1 MEVQMKRL
9 FMLCLALIAL
19 SAVPLFANGV
29 LVVDAEDGDCM
40 QLNSSAISVQVEDQ
54 VAIVTTTQD
63 FTNQFNWPY
72 FPKYAFPLPAGAS
85 ATRLRWFLNETWYTA
100 LISPV
105 PQDSL
110 PPGPGETWAYN
121 LRQYLGS
128 TPMYYNFEQAVQ
140 ADQNI
145 KVELTY
151 ALLLPYANGNV
162 NFLYPNDYH
171 WIQTTALDRQNLEF
185 DIISQRT
192 IQNVVLQ
199 NGTPD
204 SYTNDGNHAHLS
216 LTRLNASAL
225 SNYQLYYTLST
236 DELGLFSMSTRLDEV
251 PDTYGN
257 GYFLFVAEP
266 DPSDNEHVINKVFTL
281 MIDRSGSMYGNKIVQ
296 ARNAANFVVNH
307 LNQGDMFN
315 IVSFASQVSSFRTE
329 HVPFTPSNQAAALDY
344 IATLY
349 ASGSTNISGAFS
361 TAIPQ
366 FNQTTD
372 ETANIIIFFT
382 DGQPTAGITNADQIR
397 AHVTSLVD
405 AADTEIYLY
414 NFGIGSDVNVQLLT
428 WLALDNNGLAEF
440 LGSNDFDTTISNF
453 YMTIANPVLIHPTMS
468 FSVPNNVSET
478 YPQPLPNLYLGTQM
492 IVAGRYNNP
501 GNLNVTL
508 TGQAFNNQV
517 NYTYPMNL
525 ASENITNKQFI
536 PKIWASQKINHLM
549 GLYHSYPED
558 SAMAEMYRQM
568 IIDISL
574 AYGVISPFTSFTGG
588 VDNDDELATDEQI
601 LKPYVL
607 KGNYPN
613 PFNPSTTIRFEVK
626 KAIDKM
632 VTIKIYNLKG
642 QLVKVLALQ
651 INRAGDYEIVWDG
664 TDNLG
669 KTVTSGTY
677 YYVIDFGDAQLTGK
691 MSMIK

>member
-1 MEVQMKRL
+1 MKRL

-40 QLNSSAISVQVEDQ
+40 QLLSSTVSVQVEDQ
-54 VAIVTTTQD
+54 VAIVTSTQE

-72 FPKYAFPLPAGAS
+72 FPKYAFPLPVGAS
-85 ATRLRWFLNETWYTA
+85 ATRLRWYLNETWYTA
-100 LISPV
+100 IISAV

-110 PPGPGETWAYN
+110 PPGPGESWAYN

-128 TPMYYNFEQAVQ
+128 SPMYYNFEQAVL
-140 ADQNI
+140 ADQDI

-151 ALLLPYANGNV
+151 AMLLPYANGNV
-162 NFLYPNDYH
+162 NFLYPNDYQ
-171 WIQTTALDRQNLEF
+171 WIQSSALDSQILEF

-199 NGTPD
+199 NFSPGI
-204 SYTNDGNHAHLS
+204 YTNDGNHAHLS
-216 LTRLNASAL
+216 LTRLNVPAN
-225 SNYQLYYTLST
+225 SNYVLYYTLSL
-236 DELGLFSMSTRLDEV
+236 DELGLFTMSTRLDEV
-251 PDTYGN
+251 PDAYGN

-266 DPSDNEHVINKVFTL
+266 DPSDNTEIINKVFTL
-281 MIDRSGSMYGNKIVQ
+281 MIDRSGSMSGTKIVQ
-296 ARNAANFVVNH
+296 ARNAANFVINH
-307 LNQGDMFN
+307 LNPGDMFN

-329 HVPFTPSNQAAALDY
+329 HVPFTTSNQTAALSY
-344 IATLY
+344 IAGLY
-349 ASGSTNISGAFS
+349 ASGSTNISEAFS

-366 FNQTTD
+366 FNQATD

-382 DGQPTAGITNADQIR
+382 DGQPTAGLTNPDQIR
-397 AHVTSLVD
+397 THVTNLVD
-405 AADTEIYLY
+405 AANTEIYLY

-440 LGSNDFDTTISNF
+440 LGSNDFETTISNF
-453 YMTIANPVLIHPTMS
+453 YMTIANPVLIHPTLS
-468 FSVPNNVSET
+468 FSVPDNISET

-492 IVAGRYNNP
+492 IVAGRYNSP
-501 GNLNVTL
+501 GNINVTL
-508 TGQAFNNQV
+508 SGQAFNNEV
-517 NYTYPMNL
+517 SYTYPMDL
-525 ASENITNKQFI
+525 SAENITNKQFI
-536 PKIWASQKINHLM
+536 PKIWASQKINYLM

-568 IIDISL
+568 IIDLSL

-588 VDNDDELATDEQI
+588 VGNDDELAPDEQI

-626 KAIDKM
+626 KAINKM
-632 VTIKIYNLKG
+632 VQIRIFNLKG
-642 QLVKVLALQ
+642 QLIKVLALQ
-651 INRAGDYEIVWDG
+651 INRSGNYEIVWDG

-669 KTVTSGTY
+669 LTVSSGTY